1 MKDCVEIR
9 AANYRTFVQA
19 VNEKIRD
26 GYKLIEDVGIWKDG
40 RWEYVAKLKPGTIS
54 L

>member
-1 MKDCVEIR
+1 MEYVEIR
-9 AANYRTFVQA
+9 ATKFKTFQQA
-19 VNEKIRD
+19 IQERLKD